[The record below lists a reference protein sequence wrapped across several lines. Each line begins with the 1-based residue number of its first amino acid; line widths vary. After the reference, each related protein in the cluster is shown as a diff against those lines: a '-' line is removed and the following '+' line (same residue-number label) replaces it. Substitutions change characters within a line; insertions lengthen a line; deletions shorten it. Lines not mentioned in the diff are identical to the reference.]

1 MDFADKRV
9 FPGSRYPYSAVVPA
23 LRRLEEMGLIA
34 ELYVSANP
42 ELAPVSIRFV
52 YTDLAVKDCLCI
64 AGNILELYIWQEA
77 RKTRFFDDVQS
88 NFTFTWKEGIRNE
101 LDVMLFLLNNP
112 GLDRAADIVSRRGIA
127 KSHVSQ
133 SVGILE
139 EKGFLRRCEDS
150 ADRRTVRL
158 KLTEA
163 AMPIARE
170 GQEAQKRFFARIH
183 RNVSGEELAFL
194 RDLMQRVR
202 DNIVAIED

>member
-1 MDFADKRV
+1 MQTIDYFDTM
-9 FPGSRYPYSAVVPA
+9 SRCQKAYGKM
-23 LRRLEEMGLIA
+23 LEG
-34 ELYVSANP
+34 VC
-42 ELAPVSIRFV
+42 RKW
-52 YTDLAVKDCLCI
+52 DL
-64 AGNILELYIWQEA
+64 
-77 RKTRFFDDVQS
+77 T
-88 NFTFTWKEGIRNE
+88 RNE